1 MMAVLTDGAADT
13 PASLTSGAAA
23 QALLTRME
31 SVPFSRW
38 HMRSRVIMGSATF
51 FDAFDALSIA
61 FVLPVLIGPW
71 KITPTEIGFLISA
84 SYIGQL
90 AGALIFSRLAES
102 HGRPRVA
109 AAATAIMSV
118 MSIGCA
124 LAGNFWALFACRV
137 VQGIGVGGEMPVA
150 ATYISELSL
159 PAHRGRFFMLYEMIF
174 PVGLM
179 ATGQVGAW
187 VVPHFGWQT
196 MFLIGG
202 IPGLIIT
209 LLLLRLP
216 ESPRWLISQG
226 RLTEAES
233 IIKDIEASTD
243 RRIVPTAPGVPA
255 AARPQVVT
263 GARTR
268 WREVLSPL
276 FRSRT
281 LVVWTLWFCAYFVAN
296 GMNNWMP
303 TLYRTV
309 YHLELQQ
316 SLHAAALTNVA
327 QVVLLLA
334 CAFLIDRIGRK
345 LWLLATFVCG
355 GVLMAALGLG
365 GAKEV
370 MWVII
375 LGTLAY
381 GLIGSSN
388 AVLYLYTP
396 EVYPTR
402 MRAIGT
408 GLATSWLR
416 IASAIGPAV
425 IGFMVGEGGIASVFI
440 LFAVV
445 AVIGAFASLRMIET
459 RGRRLEDIAA

>member
-1 MMAVLTDGAADT
+1 MAVLTAEAASAVEADASANGAA
-13 PASLTSGAAA
+13 
-23 QALLTRME
+23 LLGRME
-31 SVPFSRW
+31 RVPFSRW
-38 HMRSRVIMGSATF
+38 HMRARIVMGSATF
-51 FDAFDALSIA
+51 FDAFDALSMA

-71 KITPTEIGFLISA
+71 KITPAEIGFLISS
-84 SYIGQL
+84 SYLGQL
-90 AGALIFSRLAES
+90 VGALLFSRLAERY
-102 HGRPRVA
+102 GRVRMA
-109 AAATAIMSV
+109 AAATALMSV
-118 MSIGCA
+118 MSLGCA
-124 LAGNFWALFACRV
+124 LTGSFWALFACRF

-159 PAHRGRFFMLYEMIF
+159 PSQRGRFFLLYEMIF

-187 VVPHFGWQT
+187 VVPHFGWQA

-202 IPGLIIT
+202 IPGLLIT

-216 ESPRWLISQG
+216 ESPRWLISRG
-226 RLTEAES
+226 RLAEAES
-233 IIKDIEASTD
+233 VIRELEASTD
-243 RRIVPTAPGVPA
+243 RRLAPA
-255 AARPQVVT
+255 ATARASDKKPTV
-263 GARTR
+263 ASRTR
-268 WREVLSPL
+268 WSEVLSPL

-281 LVVWTLWFCAYFVAN
+281 LIVWTLWFCAYFVAN

-309 YHLELQQ
+309 YGLELQQ
-316 SLHAAALTNVA
+316 SLHAAAMNNVA
-327 QVVLLLA
+327 QVALLLV
-334 CAFLIDRIGRK
+334 CAFCIDRIGRK
-345 LWLLATFVCG
+345 QWILATFVGG
-355 GVLMAALGLG
+355 GVLLAALGAG
-365 GAKEV
+365 GAREV
-370 MWVII
+370 MWVVI

-402 MRAIGT
+402 MRAVGT

-425 IGFMVGEGGIASVFI
+425 IGFMVAREGVAAVFV
-440 LFAVV
+440 LFAGV
-445 AVIGAFASLRMIET
+445 AVVGALASLQMIET
-459 RGRRLEDIAA
+459 AGRRLEDIAA